1 MWKRFPAARKPAAI
15 VILVLALCVALFIA
29 PEKTD
34 FRSSALFAKDPSSK
48 ETHVD
53 VAAHLDRNILGKND
67 VAVLDFSI
75 QNNNTEPLTDVHFSI
90 AAPGFAW
97 KPAAASSQ
105 IPGTL
110 PANSNVTASI
120 PLQALARS
128 GSYNISIFYSWSRQ
142 SRYGSALSL
151 GPLKM
156 VGIFGQDNW
165 SRFLARLTLPIVL
178 AALGYYFQLRQKARD
193 ERQQV
198 RQNIL
203 PLVMSLAERHYMP
216 IVTSARILI
225 GNYDRT
231 KKKPPASS
239 LEEVSFDALFLL
251 KRMDYLRRDKGQI
264 FFQDNAAEALAAD
277 AWFVLREKFR
287 SVMLDADVELALQK
301 MGNDDRFADSKR
313 YRMHLQPPSRRF
325 QEWIASAPD
334 EFERYLQLVDVIQ
347 AVFRFEA
354 NRPFSDHWYGTPKK
368 LSFETDGAGT
378 AGFLEKPPFPV
389 AKLSGAAVKRIESL
403 KVQWPLYLATIKYL

>member
-1 MWKRFPAARKPAAI
+1 MWKRFSVARKPAALS
-15 VILVLALCVALFIA
+15 VIAVLALCVVLFLT

-34 FRSSALFAKDPSSK
+34 FRSSALFARDASSK
-48 ETHVD
+48 DTHVD
-53 VAAHLDRNILGKND
+53 VAAHLDRSILTKDDMAILEVN
-67 VAVLDFSI
+67 I
-75 QNNNTEPLTDVHFSI
+75 QNNNPEPLTDFHFSI
-90 AAPGFAW
+90 AAPGFGW
-97 KPAAASSQ
+97 KPEEAKTE
-105 IPGTL
+105 IPDTVA
-110 PANSNVTASI
+110 ANSAVAASI
-120 PLQALARS
+120 PLKALANS
-128 GSYNISIFYSWSRQ
+128 GSYNISIFYSWNRE
-142 SRYGSALSL
+142 SRYSSAISL

-156 VGIFGQDNW
+156 AGIFGQDNW

-178 AALGYYFQLRQKARD
+178 AGLGYYFQLRQKTRD

-225 GNYDRT
+225 GHYYDLT
-231 KKKPPASS
+231 QKNPPASS
-239 LEEVSFDALFLL
+239 LDEVSFDALFLL

-277 AWFVLREKFR
+277 AWFVLREKLR
-287 SVMLDADVELALQK
+287 SVLGDSDVELALQK

-313 YRMHLQPPSRRF
+313 YRMHLQIPFNKF
-325 QEWIASAPD
+325 QRWIASNQN

-347 AVFRFEA
+347 AVFRLEA

-368 LSFETDGAGT
+368 LSFETKTVHKPD
-378 AGFLEKPPFPV
+378 FLKNPAFPV
-389 AKLSGAAVKRIESL
+389 AGLSEASIKRIESL
-403 KVQWPLYLATIKYL
+403 KTDWPRYLATIN